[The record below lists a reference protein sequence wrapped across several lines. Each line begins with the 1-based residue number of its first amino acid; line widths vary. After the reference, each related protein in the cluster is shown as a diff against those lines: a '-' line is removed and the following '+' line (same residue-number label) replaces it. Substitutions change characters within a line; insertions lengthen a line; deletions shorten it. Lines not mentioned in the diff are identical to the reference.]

1 MRNIRTLTIAMLGS
15 VGMCVLAT
23 GCAADRNKDVPAS
36 AKLVAQGEKDL
47 AYRAPEE
54 GNIFVFDK
62 SGQNVLYSGRVQ
74 RDDLLKVD
82 AMHDKITM
90 NNRVVMDKQIR
101 DHDAINV
108 FFEPDPRAA
117 SLDVRPAS
125 ERTVIREREIRSE
138 PRSELRSD
146 PSDRTITIRPNGD
159 RVTVDGTSDSKVT
172 VEQPNSD
179 SKVTIER
186 GAGQ

>member
-23 GCAADRNKDVPAS
+23 GCAADRNQDVPSS

-47 AYRAPEE
+47 AYRAPEQ
-54 GNIFVFDK
+54 GNVYVFDK

-82 AMHDKITM
+82 AMRDKILL
-90 NNRVVMDKQIR
+90 NDRVVMNKQIR

-108 FFEPDPRAA
+108 FFEPDPNAA
-117 SLDVRPAS
+117 APDARPAS
-125 ERTVIREREIRSE
+125 DRTVIHEREI
-138 PRSELRSD
+138 
-146 PSDRTITIRPNGD
+146 
-159 RVTVDGTSDSKVT
+159 
-172 VEQPNSD
+172 
-179 SKVTIER
+179 
-186 GAGQ
+186 